1 MATKLVCPLPEC
13 EYSTGDQTEPVA
25 IAYLNAHMYAHKS
38 PPAQQQS
45 AASIGH
51 RGGPKLDRPT
61 IETGVSME
69 EWIMFTRRWNI
80 FREGSQIAD
89 NSASHHLFQC
99 ADAALGDSLLKTDP
113 DIIKKDIDTLLST
126 MKKLAVIPIAT
137 GIIRSELLE
146 MKQLRD
152 ETFRKFAS
160 RVRGKAETC
169 EYETSVVCQ
178 CRRVNS
184 VDFTDHIMRD
194 VLLAGIYD
202 ADIRRE
208 MYGID
213 KVLKQP
219 INDVISIV
227 EKKEMARDAL
237 SAASASSMSSMKL
250 QRKKGHAGAEASG
263 HQQKSNVSERSKQG
277 SCPHCKKDYALY
289 KEGRFGWNS
298 KPYDMC
304 PGCFRAQRRK
314 KPETT
319 TVSSVS
325 EPEADVGVIVAHV
338 STIAEAEAGTCDA
351 MGKQQTNR
359 KRNHTEGKYLQSVRM
374 DHHIFTE
381 GEWRRSKF
389 LEHPTWSARI
399 SVNRKDYS
407 AFSRPC
413 PKVANFNVS
422 AKLDSCAQ
430 SCLWSKKEFLS
441 AGFKE
446 EDLIP
451 VSLALKAANKSSIE
465 ISGAIL
471 VRIEAEINKE
481 KHHCATMVYI
491 SPSCD
496 GFYLS
501 LEAMLDLNLLQTLTH
516 GGPINAACDV
526 TTESTIDANVETAKT
541 PPHPTMSSDEPC
553 ACPVR
558 KAPPVRPDNLPFPA
572 TPENNEKMEKWLL
585 EEFASS
591 TFNKCPRQHL
601 PEMSGPPV
609 EIHLKDGAV
618 PYKAQ
623 TAVSVPLH
631 WQADVREQLKR
642 DEKGLGVLERPPPD
656 EDSEWCFREV
666 YTAKTNS
673 EPRRT
678 VDYRLLNKWVKR
690 DAFATESPF
699 HIARRIPGH
708 SWKTVSD
715 AWNGYHSVPLHPNSR
730 HLTTFITMEGK
741 FRYTRTPQGA
751 SFAGDA
757 YNRRHATITA
767 EFPCKENIVDDPCHY
782 DQIDELE
789 QHWWRTIDYLIL
801 CGQNGI
807 ILNPEKFQFAR
818 LTVDFAGFRI
828 TESSIEPLPKYLDA
842 IRDFPTPKS
851 ITDIRSWFGLVN
863 QLANYAQLRDLMRP
877 FKAFLSPK
885 TPFIWNEELQGCFE
899 ISKAAIIDLIK
910 QGVAIFDLDRVTC
923 LRTDWSSNGTG
934 YYLSQKHCDC
944 PSNLPGCCENGWQV
958 TLAGSRFLVGAEQ
971 RYVAIEGEALSVA
984 WALEQTKYFTLGCKN
999 LIVAT
1004 DHKPLVA
1011 ILGDKELNQ
1020 ISNPR
1025 IFRLKQ
1031 RTLPWC
1037 FDIAYLPG
1045 QTNGVADAMSRN
1057 PTQKCEEPV
1066 IENSVNVA
1074 MLGAKPLSHHPS
1086 PNGGLSEGDRAEIAM
1101 LRHTTECTALL
1112 WSDITA
1118 ECAADST
1125 ISTLATTVKQGFPAT
1140 RGELNDALAPYWNIR
1155 KSLVVSDGNVV
1166 WYNDRVVLPHTLR
1179 LKALEILHSA
1189 HQGVSGM
1196 EDRARNIVYWPGI
1209 TKDIQE
1215 KRDGCSICCKNAPSQ
1230 ASLPAMIPDIPSTP
1244 FESVFADFFQEEG
1257 YHFLVAG
1264 DRLSGWVEAYSSPV
1278 GSAKAGSKGL
1288 IAHLRTM
1295 FATFGVPEILSSDG
1309 GPEFISTATE
1319 DFLTRWGVKH
1329 RQSSAYHPQSNGR
1342 AEVAVKKAKRLL
1354 KSCIDSRGGLNNDRF
1369 LRGMLQ
1375 LRNTPDPESK
1385 MSPAQVLFGK
1395 PLRDAFSFVNRCP
1408 KYENPSIRPTWHDAW
1423 ASKEDALRTRFAISM
1438 EKLNAHARQL
1448 PQLEIGERVFIQN
1461 QNGPHPNKWDR
1472 SGVVLESLGHDQY
1485 TIKVDGSGRLTKRNR
1500 RFLRHYTL
1508 PGRPIVKNSA
1518 PSAHVPLQVHALP
1531 QLNMS
1536 PPQQSVENAS
1546 PYAQMPQQSLS
1557 VPQVHTPPTQQS
1569 SDQTLAHTHKPQI
1582 QMEQQPPYTATT
1594 EESATPRPATSILLP
1609 TSQPAAAKKPRGR
1622 PPKVRGFRGIC
1633 GPGMVKQ
1640 TRAHSAQDDLAYA
1653 DGDSAQTTRPAMPV
1667 SVTSPSRPSTAGE
1680 TSSSA
1685 PSRPTRDKCP
1695 PKKYDA
1701 ASGKWI

>member
-1 MATKLVCPLPEC
+1 MVCPLPDC
-13 EYSTGDQTEPVA
+13 DYSTGDQTEPVA
-25 IAYLNAHMYAHKS
+25 IAYLNAHMYAHQS
-38 PPAQQQS
+38 QPAQQQA
-45 AASIGH
+45 AASVVH

-69 EWIMFTRRWNI
+69 DWIMFTRRWSI
-80 FREGSQIAD
+80 FREGSQIP
-89 NSASHHLFQC
+89 NNNASHHLFQC
-99 ADAALGDSLLKTDP
+99 ADGALGDALLKTDP
-113 DIIKKDIDTLLST
+113 DIINKDVDTVLNS

-152 ETFRKFAS
+152 EAFRKFAS

-178 CRRVNS
+178 CNRVNA
-184 VDFTDHIMRD
+184 VNFTDHIMRD

-213 KVLKQP
+213 KILEQS
-219 INDVISIV
+219 INDVISAV
-227 EKKEMARDAL
+227 EKKEMARDAH
-237 SAASASSMSSMKL
+237 SATSVSSMSSMKL
-250 QRKKGHAGAEASG
+250 QRKRGQAGLASG
-263 HQQKSNVSERSKQG
+263 QQQKTNESERNKQG
-277 SCPHCKKDYALY
+277 NCPHCKKDYSLF

-298 KPYDMC
+298 KPYEMC

-314 KPETT
+314 KPDTNKS
-319 TVSSVS
+319 VASVS
-325 EPEADVGVIVAHV
+325 ESEADVGVIVAHV
-338 STIAEAEAGTCDA
+338 SAI
-351 MGKQQTNR
+351 GKAKAVVRNRSGKRQTKGNHNR
-359 KRNHTEGKYLQSVRM
+359 AQGKSLQSVRM

-407 AFSRPC
+407 EFSRPC
-413 PKVANFNVS
+413 PKVSSFNVL

-430 SCLWSKKEFLS
+430 SCLWSKKEYLS

-451 VSLALKAANKSSIE
+451 VSLGLKAANKSSIE

-471 VRIEAEINKE
+471 ARIEVEINKE
-481 KHHCATMVYI
+481 KHLCSTMVYV

-501 LEAMLDLNLLQTLTH
+501 LEAMLDLNLLQTLNNCAH
-516 GGPINAACDV
+516 IDAACGLMAGSDGNV
-526 TTESTIDANVETAKT
+526 DATAEAA
-541 PPHPTMSSDEPC
+541 PHPPMSSDEPC
-553 ACPVR
+553 TCPVR
-558 KAPPVRPDNLPFPA
+558 TPPPARPDKLPFPV
-572 TPENNEKMEKWLL
+572 TPENNAKMENWLL

-601 PEMSGPPV
+601 PEMTGPPV

-631 WQADVREQLKR
+631 WQANVREQYER
-642 DEKGLGVLERPPPD
+642 DEKGYGVLERPSPD
-656 EDSEWCFREV
+656 GDNEWCFREV
-666 YTAKTNS
+666 YTAKTNGD
-673 EPRRT
+673 PRRT
-678 VDYRLLNKWVKR
+678 VDYRPLNKWVKR

-699 HIARRIPGH
+699 HIVKRIPGQ
-708 SWKTVSD
+708 SWKTVTDSF
-715 AWNGYHSVPLHPNSR
+715 NGYHSVPLHPNSR
-730 HLTTFITMEGK
+730 HLTTFITMDGK
-741 FRYTRTPQGA
+741 FQYTRCPQGGN
-751 SFAGDA
+751 FAGDA
-757 YNRRHATITA
+757 YNRRHANITA
-767 EFPCKENIVDDPCHY
+767 EFPRKETVVDDTCHY
-782 DQIDELE
+782 DKIDDLE
-789 QHWWRTIDYLIL
+789 QHWWRTIDYFIL
-801 CGQNGI
+801 CGKNGI
-807 ILNPEKFQFAR
+807 TLNPEKLQFCR

-863 QLANYAQLRDLMRP
+863 QLANYAQLRELMRP
-877 FKAFLSPK
+877 FKPFLSPK
-885 TPFIWNEELQGCFE
+885 IPFVWNEELQSCFE
-899 ISKAAIIDLIK
+899 TSKDSIIDLIK
-910 QGVAIFDLDRVTC
+910 KGVAIFELDKVTC
-923 LRTDWSSNGTG
+923 LRTDWSTNGTG

-984 WALEQTKYFTLGCKN
+984 WALEQTKYFTLGCKK

-1004 DHKPLVA
+1004 DHKPLVS

-1045 QTNGVADAMSRN
+1045 QTNVVADAVSRN
-1057 PTQKCEEPV
+1057 PTQVVED
-1066 IENSVNVA
+1066 NSVDMAVI
-1074 MLGAKPLSHHPS
+1074 GAKPLSHHPS
-1086 PNGGLSEGDRAEIAM
+1086 PNGGLSEGDHAEIAM
-1101 LRHTTECTALL
+1101 LRHTTDCTALL
-1112 WSDITA
+1112 WSDITS
-1118 ECAADST
+1118 ECATDPT
-1125 ISTLATTVKQGFPAT
+1125 ISSLATTVKQGFPFT
-1140 RGELNDALAPYWNIR
+1140 IGELDDALAPYWNIR
-1155 KSLVVSDGNVV
+1155 KSLVVTDGNVV
-1166 WYNDRVVLPHTLR
+1166 WYNDRVVLPSTLQP
-1179 LKALEILHSA
+1179 KALEILHSA

-1196 EDRARNIVYWPGI
+1196 EDRARGIVYWPGI
-1209 TKDIQE
+1209 TRDIQE
-1215 KRDGCSICCKNAPSQ
+1215 KRDGCQICCKNAPSQ
-1230 ASLPAMIPDIPSTP
+1230 APLPAMPPDIPSTP
-1244 FESVFADFFQEEG
+1244 FESVFADFFEESG

-1278 GSAKAGSKGL
+1278 GSTRAGSKGL

-1295 FATFGVPEILSSDG
+1295 FVTFGVPQTLSSDE
-1309 GPEFISTATE
+1309 GPEFIATATE

-1329 RQSSAYHPQSNGR
+1329 RLSSAYHPQSNGR

-1354 KSCIDSRGGLNNDRF
+1354 KSCMDPHGSLNNDRF

-1395 PLRDAFSFVNRCP
+1395 PLRDAFSFVNRCQ
-1408 KYENPSIRPTWHDAW
+1408 KFENHAIRSIWHDAW
-1423 ASKEDALRTRFAISM
+1423 ASKEDALRTRFANSM

-1448 PQLEIGERVFIQN
+1448 PKLEIGERVFIQN
-1461 QNGPHPNKWDR
+1461 QKGTHPNKWDR
-1472 SGVVLESLGHDQY
+1472 SGVVLESLGYDQY

-1500 RFLRHYTL
+1500 RFLRRYTL
-1508 PGRPIVKNSA
+1508 PGQPTTRDV
-1518 PSAHVPLQVHALP
+1518 PSYTQLTPQAYTSPQVHVPLQ
-1531 QLNMS
+1531 
-1536 PPQQSVENAS
+1536 E
-1546 PYAQMPQQSLS
+1546 
-1557 VPQVHTPPTQQS
+1557 HTQHSQHLI
-1569 SDQTLAHTHKPQI
+1569 DQTTSHTHNPCARDPLPETQVV
-1582 QMEQQPPYTATT
+1582 MEQQRQPYTAAT
-1594 EESATPRPATSILLP
+1594 EEPAALPALKNMQPPMMP
-1609 TSQPAAAKKPRGR
+1609 TSQPAIVKRPRGR
-1622 PPKVRGFRGIC
+1622 PPKAVRFRGNN
-1633 GPGMVKQ
+1633 GSGHSLAEQ
-1640 TRAHSAQDDLAYA
+1640 TCRDPTSIQDGLSYVDADNAQAACSPPPAIVTLPAR
-1653 DGDSAQTTRPAMPV
+1653 QT
-1667 SVTSPSRPSTAGE
+1667 TAGE
-1680 TSSSA
+1680 SSSSA
-1685 PSRPTRDKCP
+1685 LARPTREKRP
-1695 PKKYDA
+1695 TKKYDA
-1701 ASGKWI
+1701 ASGEWI